1 MMMKDNAMKQHKT
14 IMLRKS
20 LLTSAMALALGFGLV
35 NSEPAHALGFEF
47 GDWSARLDTTI
58 TYGISMRTQG
68 RDDDLVGFANLIDN
82 PGAIPT
88 LDLIDMPG
96 RFSVNGDDGNLKFD
110 QGDIISNRARVTT
123 ELDVSN
129 GQFGAFARVTGFYD
143 FELDD
148 RDDISKRAK
157 HFVGSDVRMLDAY
170 LYGDFNVGDGIGSL
184 RLGRQVVSWGESTFI
199 QNGANVINP
208 VDVAALREAG
218 SELRNA
224 FLPISMAW
232 LSIPITQNLSME
244 AVYLFEFEE
253 INPDPAGT
261 FFSDNDFATPGGEFA
276 MLGFG
281 LLSDD
286 ILPDGSLPFGAL
298 PRSADR
304 KPGDSTGQF
313 GLAFRYFATELNDT
327 EFGLFYLHYDSR
339 LPLIS
344 GTTVTSSDLSSG
356 RFFVEYPKGIDLY
369 GLSFNTTLGGTIS
382 LAGEMTYRSNQP
394 YQIDDVEVLFA
405 GLSPL
410 NAGIPEPANRFTS
423 QLGSFGFGEDVN
435 GVFRTEVSQLQF
447 TLTNVFEPNKFFGYD
462 LLAFVLEAGGTK
474 VWDLP
479 AQNVLRLNGPGTDT
493 GGGSDQFTGNLR
505 NPITQVN
512 GFPDSFSWGYRA
524 VLAATYNNAIGAV
537 TISPRIAF
545 NHDVN
550 GTTPGPGG
558 NFIEDRKAITVAVT
572 ADYLS
577 RFSGTLSYTN
587 FFGAKD
593 FNLIH
598 DRDFVSASVS
608 YAF

>member
-1 MMMKDNAMKQHKT
+1 
-14 IMLRKS
+14 
-20 LLTSAMALALGFGLV
+20 
-35 NSEPAHALGFEF
+35 
-47 GDWSARLDTTI
+47 
-58 TYGISMRTQG
+58 
-68 RDDDLVGFANLIDN
+68 
-82 PGAIPT
+82 
-88 LDLIDMPG
+88 
-96 RFSVNGDDGNLKFD
+96 
-110 QGDIISNRARVTT
+110 
-123 ELDVSN
+123 
-129 GQFGAFARVTGFYD
+129 
-143 FELDD
+143 
-148 RDDISKRAK
+148 
-157 HFVGSDVRMLDAY
+157 
-170 LYGDFNVGDGIGSL
+170 
-184 RLGRQVVSWGESTFI
+184 
-199 QNGANVINP
+199 
-208 VDVAALREAG
+208 
-218 SELRNA
+218 
-224 FLPISMAW
+224 
-232 LSIPITQNLSME
+232 
-244 AVYLFEFEE
+244 
-253 INPDPAGT
+253 
-261 FFSDNDFATPGGEFA
+261 
-276 MLGFG
+276 
-281 LLSDD
+281 
-286 ILPDGSLPFGAL
+286 
-298 PRSADR
+298 
-304 KPGDSTGQF
+304 
-313 GLAFRYFATELNDT
+313 
-327 EFGLFYLHYDSR
+327 
-339 LPLIS
+339 
-344 GTTVTSSDLSSG
+344 
-356 RFFVEYPKGIDLY
+356 
-369 GLSFNTTLGGTIS
+369 
-382 LAGEMTYRSNQP
+382 
-394 YQIDDVEVLFA
+394 VEVLFA